1 MAKNKSERSLVD
13 LFKYYITFVIVLVT
27 IFVISYIYLGYN
39 MSHTIEEST
48 LSILNKRLYFIY
60 IKAIGISLML
70 FISSIVIY
78 SVWVAKKIK
87 RPLKEIDEAL
97 GKVIEGDY
105 ESKLEL
111 NYSKEF
117 VVVSN
122 TVNFLI
128 DKLKASNEENK
139 KLEESKTRMLMDLS
153 HDIKTPLTTIRGFSA
168 ALNEGLVKDKEQI
181 ERYNKTIYRK
191 SERVSELVD
200 DLFELVKMDSV
211 EYKLKLSN
219 VDICEFLRQ
228 IVVDYV
234 DELEEREF
242 ELVVNIPES
251 LGKIKID
258 PILFKRVIS
267 NLIDNAIKYNDNGTT
282 LRIEVKDINDFMVI
296 EIADNG
302 VGVPSIVRN
311 NIFDAFVRGDE
322 SRSSDGGSGLGLA
335 IAKKIVKNHGGE
347 IELLNNKGKE
357 KTIFSIKLPKN

>member
-1 MAKNKSERSLVD
+1 MARNESERSLVD
-13 LFKYYITFVIVLVT
+13 LFKYYITFVIVIVT
-27 IFVISYIYLGYN
+27 IFIISYTYLGYSL
-39 MSHTIEEST
+39 SHTIEEST
-48 LSILNKRLYFIY
+48 ASILEKRLYFIY
-60 IKAIGISLML
+60 IKAIGMALIL
-70 FISSIVIY
+70 FVSSIVVY
-78 SVWVAKKIK
+78 SVWVAEKIRK
-87 RPLKEIDEAL
+87 PLKEIDEAL
-97 GKVIEGDY
+97 GKVIEGNY

-122 TVNFLI
+122 TINFLI

-153 HDIKTPLTTIRGFSA
+153 HDIKTPLTTIKGFSA
-168 ALNEGLVKDKEQI
+168 ALNEGLVKDQEQI

-191 SERVSELVD
+191 SQRVSELVD

-211 EYKLKLSN
+211 EYRLKLSN

-228 IVVDYV
+228 IVLDYV
-234 DELEEREF
+234 DELGEREF
-242 ELVVNIPES
+242 ELIVNIPEY
-251 LGKIKID
+251 LVELEID
-258 PILFKRVIS
+258 SILFKRAIT
-267 NLIDNAIKYNDNGTT
+267 NLIENSIKYNPDRTT
-282 LRIEVKDINDFMVI
+282 LRVELIDSKDFIVI

-302 VGVPSIVRN
+302 IGIPSIVRN

-335 IAKKIVKNHGGE
+335 IAKKIVKNHGGQ
-347 IELLNNKGKE
+347 IELLNTEGEE